1 MSAGMQVA
9 VGASRGNDSQR
20 VAFIA
25 EAKQQNELAYA
36 QVKHLAR
43 TQGGLRA

>member
-25 EAKQQNELAYA
+25 EANQQYELAYE

-43 TQGGLRA
+43 TQRGLGA